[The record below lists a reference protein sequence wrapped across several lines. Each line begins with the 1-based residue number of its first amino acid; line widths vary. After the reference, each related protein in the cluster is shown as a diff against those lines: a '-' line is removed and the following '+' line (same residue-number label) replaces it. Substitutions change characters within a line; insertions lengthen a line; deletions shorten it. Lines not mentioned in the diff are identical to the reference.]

1 MSKKTKHVGVVELTV
16 PNEDRIEVSGEIKRK
31 KYEQIVQEG
40 RRNGWRVRVWAVE
53 VGCRGFPAV
62 SMSSFF
68 KDLGFRG
75 SEKKK
80 AIDRLSKTAEDASN
94 SLWRASHFKN
104 WRGSDTSAQ

>member
-1 MSKKTKHVGVVELTV
+1 M
-16 PNEDRIEVSGEIKRK
+16 
-31 KYEQIVQEG
+31 
-40 RRNGWRVRVWAVE
+40 RVWAVE
-53 VGCRGFPAV
+53 VGCRGFQAV

-104 WRGSDTSAQ
+104 WKGSDTRSSSRLLTGLKTGVPPYPSKHRKGLQ